1 MGMMDTS
8 QDLRAGSPASACA
21 AVAVVGCG
29 PGSPQY
35 LTDAARQVV
44 AAADV
49 LAGSR
54 RLLNLFPDHAG
65 EHFAW
70 NADIA
75 SLLDQVERTR
85 GAGRRVAVL
94 VSGDPGLC
102 SLARRVIERFGRRAV
117 EIVPGISSVQVA
129 FARLGLDWTHARI
142 VSAHGRTPE
151 IAPDE
156 LPRGGEIAV
165 LAGSREALQWS
176 AATAR
181 SLESSHAAM
190 LCENLTLPD
199 ECVRPMTPD
208 QLDAA
213 TVSPLSLVLLIRRNL
228 IG

>member
-1 MGMMDTS
+1 LFPEHGGE
-8 QDLRAGSPASACA
+8 Q
-21 AVAVVGCG
+21 VAW
-29 PGSPQY
+29 
-35 LTDAARQVV
+35 T
-44 AAADV
+44 ADV
-49 LAGSR
+49 V
-54 RLLNLFPDHAG
+54 
-65 EHFAW
+65 
-70 NADIA
+70 
-75 SLLDQVERTR
+75 SLLDQIERTR

-102 SLARRVIERFGRRAV
+102 SLARRVIERFGRHAV
-117 EIVPGISSVQVA
+117 EVIPGISSVQVA

-176 AATAR
+176 AAAAR
-181 SLESSHAAM
+181 SLESSHAAI